1 MELVS
6 FGLREREKEGE
17 KEMIKERRKTA
28 KGEAEREGGRE
39 GWMERNGEGGSRE
52 QASALHVLKGQMVT
66 AGN

>member
-1 MELVS
+1 MELVF

-28 KGEAEREGGRE
+28 RGEKWEGGMEREGEGAREGGR
-39 GWMERNGEGGSRE
+39 RAP
-52 QASALHVLKGQMVT
+52 ASALHALKGQMVT

>member
-28 KGEAEREGGRE
+28 RGEAEREGGKCWEGGRDGWREMGRE
-39 GWMERNGEGGSRE
+39 GVESKRQHSMC
-52 QASALHVLKGQMVT
+52 
-66 AGN
+66 

>member
-28 KGEAEREGGRE
+28 RGEAEREREGNVGREGGMDGEKWGGRE
-39 GWMERNGEGGSRE
+39 
-52 QASALHVLKGQMVT
+52 
-66 AGN
+66 